1 MRAFVRIARTRMWT
15 CAHVNMCS
23 CLGSMTGS
31 RLVLP
36 RVVVVLMITWAHVH
50 MGTCAF
56 GQATGKLRL
65 NVQPIGST
73 EYVVDGKYRLH
84 DREITLDQGAHRFLF
99 WAPERRILDTTLTV
113 VPDQTTEIML
123 ELRYSQE
130 FIAHRR
136 AAQRYTLLHRW
147 GRIAPPV
154 IAAGLGAWAVTSFV
168 TYKQASDDLVELND
182 TYASLTVPNE
192 IDVLKDDR
200 IPTAKDDFA
209 KARTQFYVST
219 GLFVVSLGAVA
230 YLRHLTT
237 AAQTPVFEDKE
248 KVRFD
253 GLVWAP
259 APHGGGTWAA
269 ALTIPIR

>member
-1 MRAFVRIARTRMWT
+1 MKNTEPCGHVDMRT
-15 CAHVNMCS
+15 CAHLRTRV
-23 CLGSMTGS
+23 
-31 RLVLP
+31 LVFRTIIVL
-36 RVVVVLMITWAHVH
+36 VVFTWVH
-50 MGTCAF
+50 ADMGTCAF

-84 DREITLDQGAHRFLF
+84 DREITLEQGAHRFLF

-113 VPDQTTEIML
+113 VPDRTTEIML

-130 FIAHRR
+130 FIEHRR
-136 AAQRYTLLHRW
+136 AAQRYTLMHRW

-154 IAAGLGAWAVTSFV
+154 IAAGFGAWAVVSFV
-168 TYKQASDDLVELND
+168 NYKQASDDLTELGD
-182 TYASLTVPNE
+182 SYAELTVPNE
-192 IDVLKDDR
+192 ISVLKDDH
-200 IPTAKDDFA
+200 IPTAKDEFA
-209 KARTQFYVST
+209 KARTQFYVSS
-219 GLFVVSLGAVA
+219 GLFVASLGAVA
-230 YLRHLTT
+230 YLRHVT
-237 AAQTPVFEDKE
+237 ATKRVPVFEDKE

-259 APHGGGTWAA
+259 APNGGGTLAA